1 MIIIVILDAAR
12 VWFGIIRG
20 AKEPELSEVPWEES
34 HLDSEGREIEREP
47 VGARG

>member
-1 MIIIVILDAAR
+1 
-12 VWFGIIRG
+12 
-20 AKEPELSEVPWEES
+20 LSEAPWEES